1 MQLLFNSTTLNQPT
15 AETLREYGT
24 RRFEQLKRYLP
35 TWNQEFAVRI
45 TVHKE
50 RFTYVVCVEL
60 TLPTR
65 LVIKARNED
74 LRAAI
79 DAAYVMLKN
88 NMLRKKERRAYH

>member
-1 MQLLFNSTTLNQPT
+1 MQLLFNSTTLTRPT

-24 RRFEQLKRYLP
+24 RRFEQLNRYLP
-35 TWNQEFAVRI
+35 KWNKEFSVRI

-50 RFTYVVCVEL
+50 RHLFVVCVEL

-65 LVIKARNED
+65 LVIKARHED

-79 DAAYVMLKN
+79 DNAYSMLR
-88 NMLRKKERRAYH
+88 NMLLRRKDRLSYH